1 MRPGAQTVRH
11 VGAGRMLPWLMALS
25 LLTASGAAAAVTERL
40 TDLSPAR
47 QVRVDLQWAPI
58 QWQRGDRDPSYHLMS
73 ADVPRIEYRL
83 DVARYVGRQ
92 VRVLYVIPLD
102 AGLTSPLGLKV
113 RWKSQGA
120 LRAGEARAGD
130 RVTVFEGRV
139 AAGSLADVFDVQL
152 EVDSRYFTGRL
163 RFDPYFEI
171 ETQ

>member
-1 MRPGAQTVRH
+1 MLAWCLACVLLAAARP
-11 VGAGRMLPWLMALS
+11 
-25 LLTASGAAAAVTERL
+25 AAAATERL
-40 TDLSPAR
+40 TDLAPAR

-102 AGLTSPLGLKV
+102 AGLTSPLGLMV

-130 RVTVFEGRV
+130 RVTVFEGRI
-139 AAGSLADVFDVQL
+139 AAGSLDDVFDVQL

-171 ETQ
+171 EAP

>member
-1 MRPGAQTVRH
+1 MTRFVP
-11 VGAGRMLPWLMALS
+11 AL
-25 LLTASGAAAAVTERL
+25 LLALLLAASGSAVAATERL
-40 TDLSPAR
+40 TDIAPAR

-73 ADVPRIEYRL
+73 ADVPRVEYRL
-83 DVARYVGRQ
+83 DVARHVGRQ

-102 AGLTSPLGLKV
+102 AGLTSPQGLKV
-113 RWKSQGA
+113 RWRSQGA
-120 LRAGEARAGD
+120 MRAGEGRAGD

-139 AAGSLADVFDVQL
+139 ASGLLEDVFDVQL

-171 ETQ
+171 ESP